1 MKRQFDVM
9 TSVAL
14 VQYFTQLEGDFQ
26 TMGVRINAEMRE
38 QAERVLGEYLGIKVK
53 YMQAN
58 DNSRQLVLE
67 FKEVPE
73 EVKENARK
81 DAAAAKEE
89 ILNQILICQLQIS

>member
-53 YMQAN
+53 YMQAMII
-58 DNSRQLVLE
+58 LV
-67 FKEVPE
+67 
-73 EVKENARK
+73 
-81 DAAAAKEE
+81 
-89 ILNQILICQLQIS
+89 S